1 MDFHTIRD
9 AFIAVPD
16 AIKNMSP
23 VADHWQQHDSLGA
36 LLVDGLR
43 GQGAKIH
50 GSGSMTIDLTQTSY
64 STVPSVDMELGNA
77 SSDHSDETLEMLANG
92 LVNGVGAFFGY

>member
-1 MDFHTIRD
+1 MLQTVIYWDGDGLSYDKGCFY
-9 AFIAVPD
+9 IAVPD

-64 STVPSVDMELGNA
+64 STVPSVDMELGN
-77 SSDHSDETLEMLANG
+77 
-92 LVNGVGAFFGY
+92 GVGTFFGY